1 MNSKS
6 INLNLNITNI
16 IETEY
21 SLNNHT
27 YSPIVVLDYNFSD
40 FIADQDASTA

>member
-6 INLNLNITNI
+6 INLNITNI

-40 FIADQDASTA
+40 FIADQHASTA